1 MFKRIFSKLLT
12 ILISLEF
19 ITLICCGGVAA
30 IIFRTYS
37 LNNIQTELTGE
48 VNAINRIVV
57 GEYLDSRQYAV
68 AMEKLYAISRQY
80 GALILVL
87 FNNQNQMNANIVD
100 NEYSERW
107 SGVESSQYT
116 EYIDGLLASANVYNY
131 AYDILREIT
140 GNRTLTVSKLILS
153 ADGARQGIIAMTYDL
168 TSIYGTLNKLYG
180 DILIFAAI
188 ALIIAIPIALFI
200 SNRITHPI
208 TELNSA
214 ITKFSKGD
222 FESRVVIEGHDEI
235 AVLADN
241 FNRMAT
247 EISQAESQRRTFVAN
262 VSHELRS
269 PLTSIH
275 GFIEAM
281 SDGTIPEDEYSK
293 YLPVL
298 LDETGR
304 MSRLITDLLDLSRI
318 ESGKSIIHKSSFDIN
333 ELILKVLLTFEARL
347 NKKQPEL
354 ILPTGGVCTV
364 YADENKLTQVLNNL
378 FDNAIRY
385 LPESGGKLR
394 VAVKNEHSITTVA
407 IGNNGEMIPQD
418 NLPHVFERFYKVD
431 KARTR
436 TGGGGTGLGLSIAK
450 LIINEH
456 GGDIGVTSDENETV
470 FTFTIKSAN
479 ANGKE
484 NR

>member
-12 ILISLEF
+12 ILISLEL
-19 ITLICCGGVAA
+19 IILICCGGVAA

-37 LNNIQTELTGE
+37 LNNIRSELTGE

-57 GEYLDSRQYAV
+57 GEYLDSRQYAIAV
-68 AMEKLYAISRQY
+68 EKLYAISRQY
-80 GALILVL
+80 GASILVL

-100 NEYSERW
+100 NEYSARW
-107 SGVESSQYT
+107 NGVESNQYT
-116 EYIDGLLASANVYNY
+116 EYINKLLVSSNVYNY
-131 AYDILREIT
+131 AYDVLREIT
-140 GNRTLTVSKLILS
+140 GNRTLTVSRLILS
-153 ADGARQGIIAMTYDL
+153 ADGARQGIIAMSYDL
-168 TSIYGTLNKLYG
+168 SSIYSTLNKLYG
-180 DILIFAAI
+180 DILIFAGI
-188 ALIIAIPIALFI
+188 ALLIAIPVAFLI
-200 SNRITHPI
+200 SNRMTYPI

-222 FESRVVIEGHDEI
+222 FDSRVIIKGRDEI
-235 AVLADN
+235 AVLGEN

-247 EISQAESQRRTFVAN
+247 DISQAENQRRTFVAN

-281 SDGTIPEDEYSK
+281 SDGVIPEDEYSK

-304 MSRLITDLLDLSRI
+304 MARLINDLLDLSRI
-318 ESGKSIIHKSSFDIN
+318 ESGKSIIHKTNFDIN
-333 ELILKVLLTFEARL
+333 ELIMKVLLTFEARL

-354 ILPTGGVCTV
+354 ILPKSGVYMV
-364 YADENKLTQVLNNL
+364 YADENSLTQVINNL
-378 FDNAIRY
+378 LDNAIRY
-385 LPESGGKLR
+385 LPEKGGKLR
-394 VAVKNEHSITTVA
+394 ISIKNEHFVTTVS
-407 IGNNGEMIPQD
+407 IGNNGEMISQD
-418 NLPHVFERFYKVD
+418 NLSHVFERFYKVD
-431 KARTR
+431 KARTK

-456 GGDIGVTSDENETV
+456 GGDIGVTSDETETV
-470 FTFTIKSAN
+470 FTFTIKTAN

-484 NR
+484 IR

>member
-12 ILISLEF
+12 ILISLEL
-19 ITLICCGGVAA
+19 IILICCGGVAA
-30 IIFRTYS
+30 FIFRTYS
-37 LNNIQTELTGE
+37 LNNIRSELMGE

-57 GEYLDSRQYAV
+57 GEYLDSRQYAIAV
-68 AMEKLYAISRQY
+68 EKLYAISRQY
-80 GALILVL
+80 GASILVL

-100 NEYSERW
+100 NEYSARW
-107 SGVESSQYT
+107 NGVESNQYT
-116 EYIDGLLASANVYNY
+116 EYINKLLVSSNVYNY
-131 AYDILREIT
+131 AYDVLREIT

-153 ADGARQGIIAMTYDL
+153 ADGARQGIIAMSYDL
-168 TSIYGTLNKLYG
+168 SSIYSTLNKLYG
-180 DILIFAAI
+180 DILIFAGI
-188 ALIIAIPIALFI
+188 ALLIAIPVAFLI
-200 SNRITHPI
+200 SNRMTYPI

-222 FESRVVIEGHDEI
+222 FDSRVIIKGRDEI
-235 AVLADN
+235 AVLGEN

-247 EISQAESQRRTFVAN
+247 DISQAENQRRTFVAN

-281 SDGTIPEDEYSK
+281 SDGVIPEDEYSK

-304 MSRLITDLLDLSRI
+304 MARLINDLLDLSRI
-318 ESGKSIIHKSSFDIN
+318 ESGKSIIHKTNFDIN
-333 ELILKVLLTFEARL
+333 ELIMKVLLTFEARL
-347 NKKQPEL
+347 NKKQTEL
-354 ILPTGGVCTV
+354 ILPKSGVYMV
-364 YADENKLTQVLNNL
+364 YADENSLTQVINNL
-378 FDNAIRY
+378 LDNAIRY
-385 LPESGGKLR
+385 LPEKGGKLR
-394 VAVKNEHSITTVA
+394 ISIKNEHFVTTVS
-407 IGNNGEMIPQD
+407 IGNNGEMISQD
-418 NLPHVFERFYKVD
+418 NLSHVFERFYKVD
-431 KARTR
+431 KARTK

-456 GGDIGVTSDENETV
+456 GGDIGVTSDETETV
-470 FTFTIKSAN
+470 FTFTIKTAN

-484 NR
+484 IR